1 MCSFM
6 SGMEFSA
13 EKATNE
19 GLEFGA
25 EDNSGY
31 SILSAGSLVELS
43 RANKSTLRALPET
56 SLSVIPRY
64 RQQTLALRGDVTA
77 EPERET
83 VIQE

>member
-1 MCSFM
+1 MQICGGAVGNRPEHSHRLTMCSFM

-31 SILSAGSLVELS
+31 SILSAGSLVDLS
-43 RANKSTLRALPET
+43 RAK
-56 SLSVIPRY
+56 
-64 RQQTLALRGDVTA
+64 
-77 EPERET
+77 
-83 VIQE
+83 